1 MRLPDL
7 ARAQW
12 RISAH
17 STGANTCVQA
27 AAVDDVVVVQNSNHP
42 HPAGTALAVPAQEW
56 ERFLAEAVAGRANR
70 AALTAPAALGPFHL
84 NATPDGGVELRAA
97 DSGPVAF
104 TSAEWD
110 VFTTGVAAGEFTLPW
125 LTTPQLN

>member
-1 MRLPDL
+1 MP
-7 ARAQW
+7 AR
-12 RISAH
+12 
-17 STGANTCVQA
+17 
-27 AAVDDVVVVQNSNHP
+27 
-42 HPAGTALAVPAQEW
+42 EW

-84 NATPDGGVELRAA
+84 NATPEGGVELRAD

-125 LTTPQLN
+125 LTTPQLD